1 MILTKSKLN
10 AEYRSLTCLNVAILQ
25 GDNVME
31 TVLPEGQ
38 ESVEW
43 GDCYNMQLQDMMEQK

>member
-1 MILTKSKLN
+1 
-10 AEYRSLTCLNVAILQ
+10 
-25 GDNVME
+25 ME